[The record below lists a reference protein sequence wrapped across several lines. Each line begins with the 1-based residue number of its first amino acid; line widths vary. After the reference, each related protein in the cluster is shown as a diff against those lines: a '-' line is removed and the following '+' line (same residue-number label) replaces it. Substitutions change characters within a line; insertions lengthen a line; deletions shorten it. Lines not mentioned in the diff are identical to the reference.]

1 MNPHLIVSALL
12 EDLPGVDQQ
21 TLDKIMDIIIG
32 VVDRVKTGNAQV
44 DRPRFEQEVNPLL
57 TRWGIQFKSDDEILM
72 KHGPPARAGI
82 DGVVIATPQRIN
94 RSDFSSI
101 REIISHEL
109 VHGDQITRAM
119 QTGNAAK
126 MVSSAQ
132 RRMMPGGRL
141 DMQKYF
147 TDPHEVA
154 AHART
159 FVDKMRRRNATRS
172 QALQTLRTQP
182 VHSPNSTPASR
193 KRFLKHAA
201 GYAEQLPE
209 K

>member
-32 VVDRVKTGNAQV
+32 VVDRVKTGNPRV

-72 KHGPPARAGI
+72 KYGPPARAGI
-82 DGVVIATPQRIN
+82 DGVVIATPMRIS
-94 RSDFSSI
+94 RDEFSSI
-101 REIISHEL
+101 REIVSHEL

-126 MVSSAQ
+126 MIGSAH
-132 RRMMPGGRL
+132 RRMMPGGKL
-141 DMQKYF
+141 DFQKYH

-154 AHART
+154 AYART
-159 FVDKMRRRNATRS
+159 FVDKMRRRKATRS
-172 QALQTLRTQP
+172 QALQMLRTQP
-182 VHSPNSTPASR
+182 VRPSDTPASH